1 MGVNLL
7 PRSLAA
13 RSASCSRSS
22 RRLRKS
28 RKDSC
33 SMASRG
39 LASPP
44 DQSLSQRAST
54 AERSVVLV
62 SIDLGGERLG
72 EVEKVAD
79 FLWGEETFDRV
90 TSKVGQ
96 GGVVEV
102 CLDERALGEK
112 HLLNRAQKAYLLG
125 VVVVG

>member
-1 MGVNLL
+1 MGVKFL

-54 AERSVVLV
+54 AERSAVSV
-62 SIDLGGERLG
+62 SIVLGGELLG
-72 EVEKVAD
+72 EVEQVTD
-79 FLWGEETFDRV
+79 FLWGEETFYRV
-90 TSKVGQ
+90 PAEVGQ
-96 GGVVEV
+96 RGVVEV
-102 CLDERALGEK
+102 CLDQRALCEED
-112 HLLNRAQKAYLLG
+112 LL
-125 VVVVG
+125 